1 MVKRMLVDASHA
13 EETRVVVA
21 NGTRLEEF
29 DFESAAR
36 KQLKGNIYLAKVM
49 RVEPSLQAAFVD
61 YGGNRHGFL
70 PFSEIHPDYYQ
81 IPVAD
86 REALFREQEEAPE
99 PDDVED
105 DAQDAD
111 AGVEPDALSDETGD
125 GDEDTGETAVEGSDE
140 EPDESLESAPEAEP
154 VPDDPSETDD
164 EPEAVEASDEIGD
177 DAAAPQKESHQESED
192 EATPVVEAKSIGD
205 DEAAVSDDK
214 PSTGDDE
221 ASAEA
226 DASSEGD
233 PDAEIAADADSNDS
247 PKTVAA
253 AAPAPSIST
262 EPKSGSSRRR
272 KRKTSSEEGVEEIG
286 GDEIED
292 IERRRSSISR
302 SLLSRRYRIQEVIK
316 KRQIIL
322 IQVVKEERGNKGAAL
337 TSYLSLAGRYSVLM
351 PNAVRGGGISRKI
364 TSQEDRKRLKSI
376 LTELQVPSRMGVIV
390 RTAGTS
396 RSKAEIRRDFE
407 YLMRQWEKIRAQTLS
422 SIAPNLIYEEGNLIK
437 RSIRDLYTSDV
448 DEILVEGDEGYR
460 IAKDFMRMLIPSHT
474 AKVQPYRDRIPLFA
488 RYQIESQ
495 LDLMYSPDV
504 QLKSG
509 GYLVINSTEA
519 LVAIDVNSG
528 RSTRERNI
536 EETAVNTNLEAA
548 AEVAR
553 QLRLR
558 DLAGLIVIDFIDMD
572 DNRNQRAV
580 ERKMKEAMR
589 LDRARIQ
596 IGRISPFGLLEMSRQ
611 RLRPSLMEASM
622 EVCSSCSGAGV
633 VRSIGSSAVHALRAV
648 EEEGLRGR
656 SAEIRVHL
664 PTQVAY
670 YLLNNKRKE
679 LAEIEERCR
688 FEVDFASDDALV
700 PPMYNIERIRARED
714 GEAIEPPEP
723 IPDIDNGPTPDNVDN
738 EGGGERKKRRR
749 RRRGRRDDNG
759 DAAGGRQT
767 VQNDAESGEPADTAA
782 EPAGADPD
790 TAETTEDGDAPAP
803 RKRRRRGK
811 RGGRRRSAKRT
822 TENGET
828 ESNGDGA
835 SAEGSGDD
843 NGDASS
849 ASTQNEGGDPTV
861 TTQVDGSTTT
871 DAGVDSANQTTS
883 DAAADDTGD
892 TEKPPAKPRR
902 RRTRSRSRK
911 KPEADAS
918 AELGDA
924 NGDAV
929 PTAATDATTDATEE
943 PVAAAVKAPVEVPVE
958 TPENVA
964 PEVATE
970 VVPAAAPAE
979 AVEAPARPA
988 RRGWWQRKSA
998 EKKEAD

>member
-1 MVKRMLVDASHA
+1 
-13 EETRVVVA
+13 
-21 NGTRLEEF
+21 
-29 DFESAAR
+29 
-36 KQLKGNIYLAKVM
+36 M

-105 DAQDAD
+105 ETQDPD
-111 AGVEPDALSDETGD
+111 TDIEPDAESDEADD
-125 GDEDTGETAVEGSDE
+125 GEDNPDEDTAEGSGE
-140 EPDESLESAPEAEP
+140 EPDETDDSRESVSVSEPEEP
-154 VPDDPSETDD
+154 SDDAPSETDD
-164 EPEAVEASDEIGD
+164 EPDAGETSVNADE
-177 DAAAPQKESHQESED
+177 AAAPEETEAEVAPEAESDDEETPAAADDSDESGAGAGD
-192 EATPVVEAKSIGD
+192 DSAGADVEA
-205 DEAAVSDDK
+205 E
-214 PSTGDDE
+214 T
-221 ASAEA
+221 
-226 DASSEGD
+226 
-233 PDAEIAADADSNDS
+233 DADTESGASIDSNGS

-272 KRKTSSEEGVEEIG
+272 KRNTSSEGVEEIG
-286 GDEIED
+286 GDEMEE

-460 IAKDFMRMLIPSHT
+460 VAKDFMRMLIPSHSS
-474 AKVQPYRDRIPLFA
+474 KVQPYRDRIPLFA

-495 LDLMYSPDV
+495 LDSMYSPDV

-528 RSTRERNI
+528 RATRERNI
-536 EETAVNTNLEAA
+536 EETAINTNLEAA

-589 LDRARIQ
+589 VDRARIQ

-622 EVCSSCSGAGV
+622 ELCSSCSGAGV

-648 EEEGLRGR
+648 EEEGLRSR

-664 PTQVAY
+664 PTLVAY
-670 YLLNNKRKE
+670 YILNNKRKE

-688 FEVDFASDDALV
+688 FEVDFAPDDTLV

-714 GEAIEPPEP
+714 GETVELPEP
-723 IPDIDNGPTPDNVDN
+723 IADIDTSPTPDDDDT
-738 EGGGERKKRRR
+738 EDGGERKKRRR
-749 RRRGRRDDNG
+749 RRRSRRDDNG
-759 DAAGGRQT
+759 TDTSTPQTARKDAEGDKPADAA
-767 VQNDAESGEPADTAA
+767 DAVADAS
-782 EPAGADPD
+782 D
-790 TAETTEDGDAPAP
+790 TTEDGDAPTP

-822 TENGET
+822 TENGDA
-828 ESNGDGA
+828 ESNGEGNGA
-835 SAEGSGDD
+835 SNLNAADSPASD
-843 NGDASS
+843 NTAV
-849 ASTQNEGGDPTV
+849 V
-861 TTQVDGSTTT
+861 TEADGSAADT
-871 DAGVDSANQTTS
+871 DADSAQTTP
-883 DAAADDTGD
+883 DAAADDTGN

-911 KPEADAS
+911 KPEASDT
-918 AELGDA
+918 AEPGDA
-924 NGDAV
+924 EGDIS
-929 PTAATDATTDATEE
+929 TTSPDSAKATEE
-943 PVAAAVKAPVEVPVE
+943 PVAAAKASVEVQPEVSEAAPE
-958 TPENVA
+958 TVA
-964 PEVATE
+964 PEVASDD
-970 VVPAAAPAE
+970 APAE
-979 AVEAPARPA
+979 AAETPARPT

-998 EKKEAD
+998 DKKEDD